1 MWVGRRGERYVLKDL
16 ARVVHGRH
24 EGNENRE
31 KEIED
36 MLRTWIVRERNSG
49 RLSTETYRS
58 LRDA

>member
-1 MWVGRRGERYVLKDL
+1 MRVGRRGERYVLKDL
-16 ARVVHGRH
+16 ARGVHGRH

>member
-31 KEIED
+31 KKNRGYVENLD
-36 MLRTWIVRERNSG
+36 CKRE
-49 RLSTETYRS
+49 E
-58 LRDA
+58 

>member
-1 MWVGRRGERYVLKDL
+1 MKDL

-36 MLRTWIVRERNSG
+36 MLRTWIVREKNSG